1 MEQKK
6 VKSKTTMQLNKY
18 IDYTIPLIY
27 IILSVVG
34 LITILSATMVSAGQ
48 NPNLGYNPAY
58 YFNSQLR
65 YVIIGSTVF
74 MFMLF
79 FTKSSFYK
87 QTWLQ
92 VAMVFGIVIL
102 LILILVMGDEV
113 NGEKNWVRIG
123 FINIQGSEFLKI
135 VAILYLA
142 YIYDLRNKVH
152 NGLEATDW
160 KHLAPFGIMLGLGAW
175 ILNNDFGTG
184 LIILSIIFGMFFYL
198 NFPRKYTFYIVG
210 TVVIGLALFVLA
222 FIIFDGSFIPTYQ
235 MNRIQTFMH
244 PFQDTL
250 GSGYQLSNS
259 LIAISHGGLF
269 GTGLGN
275 GIMKLGYIPEP
286 QTDFIFAVFA
296 EEFGLVGVII
306 VLLLY
311 AFLVYK
317 CFYYSTVSK
326 DLFLKLITFGI
337 GIYITVQCFLNI
349 GGMSRALPLTG
360 VPLPLM
366 SFGGSS
372 FLSIS
377 IALALL
383 SIAAKE
389 IRYRRSLEK

>member
-1 MEQKK
+1 MRTKK
-6 VKSKTTMQLNKY
+6 VKRKNTMQLNKY

-27 IILSVVG
+27 IVLTVIG

-48 NPNLGYNPAY
+48 NPNLDYNPAFF
-58 YFNSQLR
+58 FNSQLR
-65 YVIIGSTVF
+65 YAVIGSTVF
-74 MFMLF
+74 VFMLF

-92 VAMVFGIVIL
+92 VLMVAGIFVL
-102 LILILVMGDEV
+102 LVMIAVMGDEV

-160 KHLAPFGIMLGLGAW
+160 KHLAPFALMLAFATW

-198 NFPRKYTFYIVG
+198 NFPRKYTFIIVG
-210 TVVIGLALFVLA
+210 TMATVLA
-222 FIIFDGSFIPTYQ
+222 IFILAVIVFDGSFIPAYQ
-235 MNRIQTFMH
+235 LNRIQTFLH

-296 EEFGLVGVII
+296 EEFGLVGVIV
-306 VLLLY
+306 VLMLY

-317 CFYYSTVSK
+317 CFYYSTIST

-337 GIYITVQCFLNI
+337 GIYITIQCFLNV

-383 SIAAKE
+383 SVAAKE
-389 IRYRRSLEK
+389 IRYRKSLEE